1 MKVFVREYCRDV
13 TVRIYGIDGEE
24 RTKEFFRK
32 YFSEV
37 DGVYETTDEEREDY
51 NSEAVYTITKQII
64 ITFSH
69 SISSI
74 SKRALTKLPRRN
86 FAGKPPQDYTF
97 ENCCYVI

>member
-51 NSEAVYTITKQII
+51 SSEAVYTITKAEYYNFLAQHIDNI
-64 ITFSH
+64 QKGIDEIAEAEF
-69 SISSI
+69 
-74 SKRALTKLPRRN
+74 RRETS
-86 FAGKPPQDYTF
+86 QDYTF
-97 ENCCYVI
+97 DNCCYVI